1 MRSRLRISMNA
12 APRGARIVLPHA
24 GAEGSLELEVG
35 FVLPIRELAGV
46 MRAFDQALFRVIVDP
61 VGGRQS
67 VPLWL
72 SRWGD
77 HDSLAA
83 ATEARRRTRLGSV
96 FG

>member
-1 MRSRLRISMNA
+1 MNA
-12 APRGARIVLPHA
+12 APRGAHIVLPHA

-35 FVLPIRELAGV
+35 FVLPNRELAGV
-46 MRAFDQALFRVIVDP
+46 ARALDDALFRVIVDP
-61 VGGRQS
+61 VGRRQP

-77 HDSLAA
+77 HDSLADA
-83 ATEARRRTRLGSV
+83 IEAHWRALLKSL